1 MGTRVRQV
9 EKAVAGAIGGV
20 LFIDEA
26 YALVR
31 DGKERIELD
40 HGRVTDQ
47 DIDIYIYIYIYS
59 NNNN

>member
-1 MGTRVRQV
+1 MATRVRQV

-31 DGKERIELD
+31 DGKERIEVD

-47 DIDIYIYIYIYS
+47 DMDIYIYI
-59 NNNN
+59 

>member
-31 DGKERIELD
+31 DGKGANRTGSWESHWSR
-40 HGRVTDQ
+40 
-47 DIDIYIYIYIYS
+47 DIYI
-59 NNNN
+59 